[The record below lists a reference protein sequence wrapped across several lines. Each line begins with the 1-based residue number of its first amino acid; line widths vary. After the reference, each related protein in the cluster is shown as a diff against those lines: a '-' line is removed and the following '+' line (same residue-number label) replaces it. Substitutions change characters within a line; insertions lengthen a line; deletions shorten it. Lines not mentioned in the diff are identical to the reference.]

1 MTNCAW
7 LVASQVRLGRGS
19 SKEQRQALRE
29 RGAQASDGTRIILCS
44 IIDDNRPDEDAA
56 VALSRWLQAA
66 AAGEAADEAG
76 GAVG

>member
-1 MTNCAW
+1 M
-7 LVASQVRLGRGS
+7 
-19 SKEQRQALRE
+19 RE

-56 VALSRWLQAA
+56 VAFSRLLQAA

-76 GAVG
+76 RAVG